1 MVKIIMLIEF
11 KVENYRSIRENQ
23 TLSMVAAKDTT
34 HQASNCM
41 QTRISGLPQLVRA
54 AVLYGA
60 NASGK
65 SNLISALTFMRSMV
79 ETSAISIREGQA
91 LNISPFRFDSKTGG
105 EPTEFE
111 VTIIEDHVRYQY
123 GFELNTTRVTR
134 EWLLVYVERK
144 AQRWF
149 ERKYDSKKSK
159 DTWYFG
165 THFLGG
171 KQRHLWSESTRGNA
185 LFLSAAVNL
194 NCEQLRPLFNWF
206 VNKLII
212 IGSNISPLPLYTMEC
227 VKNELDKPIII
238 ELLQAADLGITDVQV
253 KMQKGQQIQTR
264 LESGTA
270 AIESRQEADIPSATL
285 FHQDKKNNPVEF
297 ALEEESHGT
306 QKLFA
311 YAGPIL
317 DVLRNGKILIVDE
330 LDSSLHQKMV
340 RFLVGLIH
348 NANLNK
354 NNAQLIF
361 TTHNTSLLDS
371 DLFRRDQI
379 WFMEKDQEQ
388 ASRLYP
394 LTDFSPRK
402 GEALERGYLL
412 GRYGALPFFGEFNL

>member
-1 MVKIIMLIEF
+1 MKIAMLIEF
-11 KVENYRSIRENQ
+11 KVGNYRSIKESQ
-23 TLSMVAAKDTT
+23 ALSMVAAKDTA
-34 HQASNCM
+34 HQDSNCM
-41 QTRISGLPQLVRA
+41 RTGISSLPQLVRA

-65 SNLISALTFMRSMV
+65 SNLILALAFMRSMV
-79 ETSAISIREGQA
+79 ETSAVSIREGQA
-91 LNISPFRFDSKTGG
+91 LNISPFRFDSKTPS
-105 EPTEFE
+105 ESTEFE
-111 VTIIEDHVRYQY
+111 ITIVEDGVRYQY
-123 GFELNTTRVTR
+123 GFELNATRVTR

-149 ERKYDSKKSK
+149 ERKYDSKKGK
-159 DTWYFG
+159 DAWYFG

-194 NCEQLRPLFNWF
+194 NCEQLRPIFNWF

-212 IGSNISPLPLYTMEC
+212 IGSNTSPLPFYTMEC
-227 VKNELDKPIII
+227 VKNDLDKPRII

-253 KMQKGQQIQTR
+253 KMQKGQQVQVR

-270 AIESRQEADIPSATL
+270 AIESRQETDIPSATL

-340 RFLVGLIH
+340 RFLVSLIQ
-348 NANLNK
+348 NAELNK

-371 DLFRRDQI
+371 ELFRRDQI

-412 GRYGALPFFGEFNL
+412 GRYGALPLFGEFNL

>member
-1 MVKIIMLIEF
+1 MLIQF
-11 KVENYRSIRENQ
+11 NVTNYRSIRECQ

-34 HQASNCM
+34 HQNSNCM
-41 QTRISGLPQLVRA
+41 HTKIPGLPQLVRT

-65 SNLISALTFMRSMV
+65 SNLISALAFMRSMV
-79 ETSAISIREGQA
+79 ETSAVSIREGQT
-91 LNISPFRFDSKTGG
+91 LNISPFRFDPKTVS
-105 EPTEFE
+105 EPSEFE
-111 VTIIEDHVRYQY
+111 VTIIEDDIRYQY
-123 GFELNTTRVTR
+123 GFELNAARVTR

-149 ERKYDSKKSK
+149 ERKYDSKKGK
-159 DTWYFG
+159 DVWYFG

-194 NCEQLRPLFNWF
+194 NCEQLRPIFNWF

-212 IGSNISPLPLYTMEC
+212 IESNLSPHPFYTMEC
-227 VKNELDKPIII
+227 IKNELDKPKIIQ
-238 ELLQAADLGITDVQV
+238 LLQAADLGITDVQI
-253 KMQKGQQIQTR
+253 KMQKGQMVQVR
-264 LESGTA
+264 FKSGNA
-270 AIESRQEADIPSATL
+270 AIESKPETDIPSATFL
-285 FHQDKKNNPVEF
+285 HNDKNNNPVGF
-297 ALEEESHGT
+297 GLNEESHGT

-340 RFLVGLIH
+340 RFLISLIQ
-348 NANLNK
+348 NGDLNK

-361 TTHNTSLLDS
+361 TTHNTSLLDN

-388 ASRLYP
+388 TSHLYP

-402 GEALERGYLL
+402 GEALEKGYLL